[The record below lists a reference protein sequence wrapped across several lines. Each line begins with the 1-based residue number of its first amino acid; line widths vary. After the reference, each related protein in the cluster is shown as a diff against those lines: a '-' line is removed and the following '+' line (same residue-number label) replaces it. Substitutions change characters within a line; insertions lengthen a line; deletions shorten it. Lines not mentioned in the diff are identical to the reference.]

1 MTYKING
8 DGSDSPVPFHL
19 RSDQSSSMIDSTVD
33 VAVAVVFPS
42 TAVAFPSAVV
52 TMHYKIAEIAS
63 QNPVV

>member
-19 RSDQSSSMIDSTVD
+19 RSDQSSSMIYST

-42 TAVAFPSAVV
+42 TAVAFPSVAV
-52 TMHYKIAEIAS
+52 TMHHEEIVHIDS